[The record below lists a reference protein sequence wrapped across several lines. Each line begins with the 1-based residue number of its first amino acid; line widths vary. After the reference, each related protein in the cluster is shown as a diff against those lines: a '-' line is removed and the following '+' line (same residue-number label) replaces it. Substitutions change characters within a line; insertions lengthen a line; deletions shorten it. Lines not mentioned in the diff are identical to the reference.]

1 MRTSLKAVPAAASSA
16 EKAIDTLMMGIEA
29 VSELMTV
36 ALNTEHQ
43 SVHPITMA
51 QATDLIRYLSR
62 DVQRLRE
69 GT

>member
-1 MRTSLKAVPAAASSA
+1 MRTNLKAVPATVPAT

-36 ALNTEHQ
+36 ALNSKHQ
-43 SVHPITMA
+43 VVDPITMS

-69 GT
+69 GA

>member
-1 MRTSLKAVPAAASSA
+1 MRASLKAVPAAVPSS
-16 EKAIDTLMMGIEA
+16 EKAIDTLMMRIEA
-29 VSELMTV
+29 VSELMSV
-36 ALNTEHQ
+36 ALNSKHQ
-43 SVHPITMA
+43 VVDPITMS

>member
-1 MRTSLKAVPAAASSA
+1 
-16 EKAIDTLMMGIEA
+16 MMGIEA

-36 ALNTEHQ
+36 ALNSKHQ
-43 SVHPITMA
+43 VVDPITMS

-69 GT
+69 GA